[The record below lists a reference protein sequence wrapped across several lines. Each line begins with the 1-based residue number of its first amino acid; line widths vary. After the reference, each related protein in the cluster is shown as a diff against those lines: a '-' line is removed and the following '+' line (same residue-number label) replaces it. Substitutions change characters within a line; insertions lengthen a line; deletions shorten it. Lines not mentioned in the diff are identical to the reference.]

1 MFQRHDRPATPEE
14 ISGFTARVSLVP
26 TAAMV
31 AGSLLFSLS
40 AAGAISLVLALARW
54 TESVAVP
61 KPTFL
66 AVWLVALAWCVPVGV
81 LGALVLAFSAASAD
95 GNWRRR
101 RTPRRVT
108 ETVATADLAV
118 VVWGLAEGE
127 LDALFLRVE
136 PDQAWVVEASDFVLT
151 PADTTIPERIRRV
164 VSERGF
170 IVMHECSGSRRSLR
184 AVDADQELTE
194 TVERLLDRVV
204 PIAELPDPI
213 RRALIGAG

>member
-1 MFQRHDRPATPEE
+1 MFQRYERPATPEE
-14 ISGFTARVSLVP
+14 IAGFRGRVRLVP

-40 AAGAISLVLALARW
+40 AAGAISLVLALVRW
-54 TESVAVP
+54 TESVLVP
-61 KPTFL
+61 KPNFL
-66 AVWLVALAWCVPVGV
+66 SVWIGLLAWYASIGLVGGMALAFGM
-81 LGALVLAFSAASAD
+81 ALAD
-95 GNWRRR
+95 GYWRRQ

-136 PDQAWVVEASDFVLT
+136 PDLAWVVEATDFVLT
-151 PADTTIPERIRRV
+151 PGDTTIPERTRKV
-164 VSERGF
+164 VSEHGI
-170 IVMHECSGSRRSLR
+170 IVMHECSGSRCSIR
-184 AVDADQELTE
+184 AVDAEQELTE

-204 PIAELPDPI
+204 PIAELPESI
-213 RRALIGAG
+213 RRALVGAG

>member
-1 MFQRHDRPATPEE
+1 
-14 ISGFTARVSLVP
+14 
-26 TAAMV
+26 MV

-66 AVWLVALAWCVPVGV
+66 AVWLAALAWCVPAGV

-95 GNWRRR
+95 GHWRRR

-184 AVDADQELTE
+184 TVDADQELTE